1 MATANAILIY
11 EKDGQIMQRFCPE
24 AEAREYLDKA
34 RGEMR
39 GGSMFATDGMEAE
52 LVLSVSP
59 QLRDRIAEARIKL
72 KADTRLRD
80 SLDRYGVPADRDLR
94 LSIYKAFEDWK
105 QGL

>member
-11 EKDGQIMQRFCPE
+11 EEDSQIMQRFCPE

-34 RGEMR
+34 RSEMR

-59 QLRDRIAEARIKL
+59 QLRDLIAETKTKL
-72 KADTRLRD
+72 QADTRLRD
-80 SLDRYGVPADRDLR
+80 ALDRHGVPVDRDLR
-94 LSIYKAFEDWK
+94 LSIYKALEDMK
-105 QGL
+105 QGI